1 MERQKQRTKRK
12 KARKMR
18 IRDDVL
24 LRKQSQKNK
33 DDIMN
38 IQKEK
43 TGRVD

>member
-1 MERQKQRTKRK
+1 
-12 KARKMR
+12 MR

-38 IQKEK
+38 IKKEK